1 MAGEQARL
9 LFFLYLLFF
18 LDKKSNKKVKANPNG
33 SARFAGQRTGEYA
46 VVGLFIAGKGM
57 VQVAAACWAGQREVL
72 CFALQVFIEMYVFNY
87 GGPALRRG
95 KQGAGWPF
103 WFCR

>member
-1 MAGEQARL
+1 MRL
-9 LFFLYLLFF
+9 VFFLSLLFF

-57 VQVAAACWAGQREVL
+57 VQVAAACWAGQREAL
-72 CFALQVFIEMYVFNY
+72 CFALQVIIVYRGSLHGET
-87 GGPALRRG
+87 RRRVVVLVW
-95 KQGAGWPF
+95 Q
-103 WFCR
+103 

>member
-9 LFFLYLLFF
+9 LFFLSLLFF

-57 VQVAAACWAGQREVL
+57 VQDSAACYAGQQEAL
-72 CFALQVFIEMYVFNY
+72 CPALQVVTVM
-87 GGPALRRG
+87 
-95 KQGAGWPF
+95 
-103 WFCR
+103 